1 AISDKHWRYV
11 FYVTPDEQKK
21 RALQVI
27 FNSISSV
34 IVKNQHVTLEA
45 KHRDVFRIYT
55 TEELKQLELTNYA

>member
-1 AISDKHWRYV
+1 
-11 FYVTPDEQKK
+11 KK

-55 TEELKQLELTNYA
+55 TDELKTQELANYA